1 MVRKELAIS
10 AARWM
15 SEQLSE
21 GGSRDGNFCSTRGY
35 PAQPDK
41 EQGWVWVLKKK
52 KPEASS
58 GFVKNH
64 ALTQTRPDPFIL

>member
-1 MVRKELAIS
+1 MVREELAIS

-35 PAQPDK
+35 PARLNK
-41 EQGWVWVLKKK
+41 E
-52 KPEASS
+52 
-58 GFVKNH
+58 
-64 ALTQTRPDPFIL
+64 

>member
-1 MVRKELAIS
+1 MASAARWRSERRLRRDGGVSDMVRKELAIS

-35 PAQPDK
+35 PARLNK
-41 EQGWVWVLKKK
+41 E
-52 KPEASS
+52 
-58 GFVKNH
+58 
-64 ALTQTRPDPFIL
+64 